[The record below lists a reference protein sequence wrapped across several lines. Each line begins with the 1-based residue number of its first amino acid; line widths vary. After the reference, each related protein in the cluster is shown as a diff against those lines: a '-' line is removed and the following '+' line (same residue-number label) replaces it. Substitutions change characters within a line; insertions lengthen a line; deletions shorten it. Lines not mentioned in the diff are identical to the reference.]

1 MGYMHLPTLQYYIL
15 VDEKCIEVAH
25 SVDVFSDTKSVP
37 TVRILK
43 TTRNRFN
50 PMGKNRLVWYPSFI
64 SSLKNVYYYFELFG
78 CISLTS
84 HLSIKIF

>member
-50 PMGKNRLVWYPSFI
+50 PMGKNRLVWYLSFI
-64 SSLKNVYYYFELFG
+64 SSLKNV
-78 CISLTS
+78 
-84 HLSIKIF
+84 